1 MIEVPL
7 QTTNFVSYSGAFGEN
22 KFTFLKKESE
32 PKAFN
37 TGGLKKHGS
46 SWVSGSIRSSSD
58 NPIYERLYRSNS
70 NSLDSK
76 YLLKL
81 MILGS

>member
-7 QTTNFVSYSGAFGEN
+7 QTTNFVSYSGTFGEN

-32 PKAFN
+32 PKALN
-37 TGGLKKHGS
+37 TGLKKHGS

-70 NSLDSK
+70 NSYDSK

-81 MILGS
+81 MILGQ